1 MTDRI
6 MTKTK
11 NKSYPYLIAGF
22 LCIFIYYLP
31 YFILGQDSAFRITD
45 FLDDEIIQYLYNGKY
60 MFAPPGTI
68 VEEWLSGA
76 PLASIQAPTFTL
88 ILFFKFLPFFEAV
101 MVSCIF
107 GTVFAFL
114 GMFLLCDKVLKG
126 EKKYATL
133 MASVLFCILPY
144 YPPYG
149 LSSVGIPLVIWACIR
164 MYEISSEHK
173 DLKFC
178 KLLLKCL
185 PYVLVC
191 IFYALSSSLIWA
203 GYFVVG
209 FMVVAAIIM
218 LFKKKKAGSFLLIAS
233 ALMTITYCFVFRE
246 TLISV
251 LFGTFTSH
259 RSDPDKI
266 YTAADF
272 GQSFIDM
279 FKYGQYHAPSLHTY
293 IMAFSLLMI
302 VIGLI
307 FYKKF
312 TPAVKKQVILAAS
325 IWGSLLFIA
334 LFHAFYVSEA
344 GLMVRKYLGPLESFQ
359 LNRIYWL
366 NPTLW
371 YLELALATVILFAVA
386 DLVLGWLCKSINA
399 QKEKIGAKLQTLLL
413 RIFCIG
419 FVIGF
424 GLFFTNYIIHHI
436 NSVEYYSNLQRL
448 LGNTNGHW
456 TYHEFYDHELF
467 DEIEA
472 YIGKDQSEYRIGCVG
487 FVPAI
492 AQANGFYTVD
502 AYSTNYPL
510 EYKRQFRTVI
520 EKELDKSA
528 YLTAYYDHW
537 GSRCYLFSAE
547 LDTKFQTGKDEN
559 IVLEN
564 FEINTDALKDLGCDY
579 IFSAVKIGNA
589 EDINLTL
596 LDVFTTD
603 SSKIEIYVY
612 EL

>member
-1 MTDRI
+1 MKKI
-6 MTKTK
+6 NKT
-11 NKSYPYLIAGF
+11 YFYILAGF
-22 LCIFIYYLP
+22 LCIILYYLP
-31 YFILGQDSAFRITD
+31 YFILGQNASFRITD

-60 MFAPPGTI
+60 LFASSDTI

-76 PLASIQAPTFTL
+76 PLATIQAPCFTL

-101 MVSCIF
+101 IVSCIF

-114 GMFLLCDKVLKG
+114 GMFLLCDKILKG
-126 EKKYATL
+126 EKKYVTL
-133 MASVLFCILPY
+133 MTSVLFCILPY

-164 MYEISSEHK
+164 IFEIVQEDRSI
-173 DLKFC
+173 KFG
-178 KLLLKCL
+178 KLFVKCL
-185 PYVLVC
+185 PYILVC

-209 FMVVAAIIM
+209 FMVLAGIIM
-218 LFKKKKAGSFLLIAS
+218 LCRKKKTGWFLLITS
-233 ALMTITYCFVFRE
+233 GFMTLTYCFVFRE

-251 LFGTFTSH
+251 LFETFVSH

-266 YTAADF
+266 YSASDF
-272 GQSFIDM
+272 LTSFIDM

-293 IMAFSLLMI
+293 IMAFSLLM
-302 VIGLI
+302 VVAGLI
-307 FYKKF
+307 FYKRMDK
-312 TPAVKKQVILAAS
+312 TTKHRILLATTVWA
-325 IWGSLLFIA
+325 SLLFIA
-334 LFHAFYVSEA
+334 LFHGFYVCEI
-344 GLMVRKYLGPLESFQ
+344 GLEVRKYLGPLESFQ

-371 YLELALATVILFAVA
+371 YLELALSVMILFAIVEFLA
-386 DLVLGWLCKSINA
+386 NWLLKFINSKKENITERTKKVLM
-399 QKEKIGAKLQTLLL
+399 QVF
-413 RIFCIG
+413 RVG
-419 FVIGF
+419 FVVAF
-424 GLFFTNYIIHHI
+424 GLFFANYIIHHI
-436 NSVEYYSNLQRL
+436 CSVEYYTNVQRVF
-448 LGNTNGHW
+448 GKETGHW

-467 DEIEA
+467 EEIET
-472 YIGKDQSEYRIGCVG
+472 YIGMDQSEYRIGCVG

-510 EYKRQFRTVI
+510 DYKYKFRTVI

-528 YLTAYYDHW
+528 TLKSYYDHW
-537 GSRCYLFSAE
+537 GSRCYIFSAE
-547 LDTKFQTGKDEN
+547 LETKFQTGKDEN

-564 FEINTDALKDLGCDY
+564 FEINTEALKDLGCDY

-589 EDINLTL
+589 EEIHLTL
-596 LDVFTTD
+596 LDVFTTE

>member
-1 MTDRI
+1 MKKI
-6 MTKTK
+6 NKT
-11 NKSYPYLIAGF
+11 YFYILAGF
-22 LCIFIYYLP
+22 LCIILYYLP
-31 YFILGQDSAFRITD
+31 YFILGQNASFRITD

-60 MFAPPGTI
+60 LFASSDTI
-68 VEEWLSGA
+68 VEEWLSGV
-76 PLASIQAPTFTL
+76 PLATIQAPCFTL

-101 MVSCIF
+101 MASCIF

-114 GMFLLCDKVLKG
+114 GMFLLCDKILKG
-126 EKKYATL
+126 EKKYVTL
-133 MASVLFCILPY
+133 MTSVLFCILPY

-164 MYEISSEHK
+164 MFEIVQEDKSV
-173 DLKFC
+173 KFG
-178 KLLLKCL
+178 KLFVKCL
-185 PYVLVC
+185 PYILVC

-209 FMVVAAIIM
+209 FMVLAGIIM
-218 LFKKKKAGSFLLIAS
+218 LCKKKKTGWFLLITS
-233 ALMTITYCFVFRE
+233 MFMTLTYCFVFRE

-251 LFGTFTSH
+251 LFETFVSH

-266 YTAADF
+266 YSASDF
-272 GQSFIDM
+272 LTSFIDM

-293 IMAFSLLMI
+293 IMAFSLLM
-302 VIGLI
+302 VVAGLI
-307 FYKKF
+307 FYKKMDK
-312 TPAVKKQVILAAS
+312 TTKHRILLATTVWA
-325 IWGSLLFIA
+325 SLLFIA
-334 LFHAFYVSEA
+334 LFHGFYVCEI
-344 GLMVRKYLGPLESFQ
+344 GLEVRKYLGPLESFQ

-371 YLELALATVILFAVA
+371 YLELALSVMILFAIVEFLA
-386 DLVLGWLCKSINA
+386 NWLLKFINSKKENITEKTQKVLM
-399 QKEKIGAKLQTLLL
+399 QVF
-413 RIFCIG
+413 RVG
-419 FVIGF
+419 FVVAF
-424 GLFFTNYIIHHI
+424 GLFFANYIIHHI
-436 NSVEYYSNLQRL
+436 CSVEYYTNVQRVF
-448 LGNTNGHW
+448 GKETGHW

-467 DEIEA
+467 DEIET
-472 YIGKDQSEYRIGCVG
+472 YIGMDQSEYRIGCVG

-510 EYKRQFRTVI
+510 DYKYKFRTVI

-528 YLTAYYDHW
+528 TLKSYYDHW
-537 GSRCYLFSAE
+537 GSRCYIFSAE
-547 LDTKFQTGKDEN
+547 LETKFQTGKDEN

-564 FEINTDALKDLGCDY
+564 FEINTEALKDLGCDY

-589 EDINLTL
+589 EEIHLTL
-596 LDVFTTD
+596 LDVFTTE

>member
-1 MTDRI
+1 MKKI
-6 MTKTK
+6 NKT
-11 NKSYPYLIAGF
+11 YFYILAGF
-22 LCIFIYYLP
+22 LCIILYYLP
-31 YFILGQDSAFRITD
+31 YFILGQNASFRITD

-60 MFAPPGTI
+60 LFASSDTI

-76 PLASIQAPTFTL
+76 PLATIQAPCFTL

-101 MVSCIF
+101 MASCIF

-114 GMFLLCDKVLKG
+114 GMFLLCDKILKG
-126 EKKYATL
+126 EKKYVTL
-133 MASVLFCILPY
+133 MTSVLFCILPY

-164 MYEISSEHK
+164 MFEIVQEDKSI
-173 DLKFC
+173 KFG
-178 KLLLKCL
+178 KLFVKCL
-185 PYVLVC
+185 PYILVC

-209 FMVVAAIIM
+209 FMVLAGIIM
-218 LFKKKKAGSFLLIAS
+218 LCKKKKTGWFLLITS
-233 ALMTITYCFVFRE
+233 MFMTLTYCFVFRE

-251 LFGTFTSH
+251 LLETFVSH

-266 YTAADF
+266 YGASDF
-272 GQSFIDM
+272 LTSFIDM

-293 IMAFSLLMI
+293 IMAFSLLM
-302 VIGLI
+302 VVAGLI
-307 FYKKF
+307 FYKKMDK
-312 TPAVKKQVILAAS
+312 TTKHRILLATTVWA
-325 IWGSLLFIA
+325 SLLFIA
-334 LFHAFYVSEA
+334 LFHGFYVCEI
-344 GLMVRKYLGPLESFQ
+344 GLEVRKYLGPLESFQ

-371 YLELALATVILFAVA
+371 YLELALSVMILFAIVEFLA
-386 DLVLGWLCKSINA
+386 NWLLKFINSKKENITERTKKVLM
-399 QKEKIGAKLQTLLL
+399 QVF
-413 RIFCIG
+413 RVG
-419 FVIGF
+419 FVVAF
-424 GLFFTNYIIHHI
+424 GLFFANYIIHHI
-436 NSVEYYSNLQRL
+436 CSVEYYTNVQRVF
-448 LGNTNGHW
+448 GKETGHW

-467 DEIEA
+467 DEIET
-472 YIGKDQSEYRIGCVG
+472 YIGMDQSEYRIGCVG

-510 EYKRQFRTVI
+510 DYKYKFRTVI

-528 YLTAYYDHW
+528 TLKSYYDHW
-537 GSRCYLFSAE
+537 GSRCYIFSAE
-547 LDTKFQTGKDEN
+547 LETKFQTGKGEN

-564 FEINTDALKDLGCDY
+564 FEINTEALKDLGCDY

-589 EDINLTL
+589 EEIHLTL
-596 LDVFTTD
+596 LDVFTTE

>member
-1 MTDRI
+1 MKKI
-6 MTKTK
+6 NKT
-11 NKSYPYLIAGF
+11 YFYILAGF
-22 LCIFIYYLP
+22 LCIILYYLP
-31 YFILGQDSAFRITD
+31 YFILGQNASFRITD

-60 MFAPPGTI
+60 LFASSDTI

-76 PLASIQAPTFTL
+76 PLATIQAPCFTL

-114 GMFLLCDKVLKG
+114 GMFLLCDKILKG
-126 EKKYATL
+126 EKKYVTL
-133 MASVLFCILPY
+133 MTSVLFCILPY

-164 MYEISSEHK
+164 MFEIVQEDKSV
-173 DLKFC
+173 KFG
-178 KLLLKCL
+178 KLFVKCL
-185 PYVLVC
+185 PYILVC

-209 FMVVAAIIM
+209 FMVLAGIIM
-218 LFKKKKAGSFLLIAS
+218 LCKKKKTGWFLLITS
-233 ALMTITYCFVFRE
+233 MFMTLTYCFVFRE

-251 LFGTFTSH
+251 LFETFVSH

-266 YTAADF
+266 YSASDF
-272 GQSFIDM
+272 LTSFIDM

-293 IMAFSLLMI
+293 IMAFSLLM
-302 VIGLI
+302 VVAGLI
-307 FYKKF
+307 FYKKMDK
-312 TPAVKKQVILAAS
+312 TTKHRILLATAVWA
-325 IWGSLLFIA
+325 SLLFIA
-334 LFHAFYVSEA
+334 LFHGFYVCEI
-344 GLMVRKYLGPLESFQ
+344 GLEVRKYLGPLESFQ

-371 YLELALATVILFAVA
+371 YLELALSVMILFAIVEFLA
-386 DLVLGWLCKSINA
+386 NWLLKFINSKKENITEKTKKVLM
-399 QKEKIGAKLQTLLL
+399 QVF
-413 RIFCIG
+413 RVG
-419 FVIGF
+419 FVVAF
-424 GLFFTNYIIHHI
+424 GLFFANYIIHHI
-436 NSVEYYSNLQRL
+436 CSVEYYTNVQRVF
-448 LGNTNGHW
+448 GKETGHW

-467 DEIEA
+467 DEIET
-472 YIGKDQSEYRIGCVG
+472 YIGMDQSEYRIGCVG

-510 EYKRQFRTVI
+510 DYKYKFRTVI

-528 YLTAYYDHW
+528 TLKSYYDHW
-537 GSRCYLFSAE
+537 GSRCYIFSAE
-547 LDTKFQTGKDEN
+547 LETKFQTGKDEN

-564 FEINTDALKDLGCDY
+564 FEINTEALKDLGCDY

-589 EDINLTL
+589 EEIHLTL
-596 LDVFTTD
+596 LDVFTTE

>member
-1 MTDRI
+1 MKKI
-6 MTKTK
+6 NKT
-11 NKSYPYLIAGF
+11 YFYILAGF
-22 LCIFIYYLP
+22 LCIILYYLP
-31 YFILGQDSAFRITD
+31 YFILGQNASFRITD

-60 MFAPPGTI
+60 LFASSDTI

-76 PLASIQAPTFTL
+76 PLATIQAPCFTL

-101 MVSCIF
+101 MASCIF

-114 GMFLLCDKVLKG
+114 GMFLLCDKILKG
-126 EKKYATL
+126 EKKYVTL
-133 MASVLFCILPY
+133 MTSVLFCILPY

-164 MYEISSEHK
+164 MFEIVQEDKSV
-173 DLKFC
+173 KFG
-178 KLLLKCL
+178 KLFVKCL
-185 PYVLVC
+185 PYILVC

-209 FMVVAAIIM
+209 FMVLAGIIM
-218 LFKKKKAGSFLLIAS
+218 LCKKKKTGWFLLITS
-233 ALMTITYCFVFRE
+233 MFMTLTYCFVFRE

-251 LFGTFTSH
+251 LFETFVSH

-266 YTAADF
+266 YSASDF
-272 GQSFIDM
+272 LTSFIDM

-293 IMAFSLLMI
+293 IMAFSLLM
-302 VIGLI
+302 VVAGLI
-307 FYKKF
+307 FYKKMDK
-312 TPAVKKQVILAAS
+312 TTKHRIMLATTVWA
-325 IWGSLLFIA
+325 SLLFIA
-334 LFHAFYVSEA
+334 LFHGFYVCEI
-344 GLMVRKYLGPLESFQ
+344 GLEVRKYLGPLESFQ

-371 YLELALATVILFAVA
+371 YLELALSVMILFAIVEFLA
-386 DLVLGWLCKSINA
+386 NWLLKFINSKKENITEKTKKVLM
-399 QKEKIGAKLQTLLL
+399 QVF
-413 RIFCIG
+413 RVG
-419 FVIGF
+419 FVVAF
-424 GLFFTNYIIHHI
+424 GLFFANYIIHHI
-436 NSVEYYSNLQRL
+436 CSVEYYTNVQRVF
-448 LGNTNGHW
+448 GKETGHW

-467 DEIEA
+467 DEIET
-472 YIGKDQSEYRIGCVG
+472 YIGMDQSEYRIGCVG

-510 EYKRQFRTVI
+510 DYKYKFRTVI

-528 YLTAYYDHW
+528 TLTSYYDHW
-537 GSRCYLFSAE
+537 GSRCYIFSAE
-547 LDTKFQTGKDEN
+547 LETKFQTGKDEN

-564 FEINTDALKDLGCDY
+564 FEINTEALKDLGCDY

-589 EDINLTL
+589 EEIHLTL
-596 LDVFTTD
+596 LDVFTTE

>member
-1 MTDRI
+1 MN
-6 MTKTK
+6 K
-11 NKSYPYLIAGF
+11 NVKNSKILPYLLAGF
-22 LCIFIYYLP
+22 VCIFIYYLP
-31 YFILGQDSAFRITD
+31 YMILGQDASFRITD

-60 MFAPPGTI
+60 MFAPSDTI

-76 PLASIQAPTFTL
+76 PLATIQAPTFIL
-88 ILFFKFLPFFEAV
+88 ILFFKFFSFYTAIIISSV
-101 MVSCIF
+101 F

-114 GMFLLCDKVLKG
+114 GMFLLCNKILKG
-126 EKKYATL
+126 EKKYVTL
-133 MASVLFCILPY
+133 MTSVLFCILPY

-149 LSSVGIPLVIWACIR
+149 LSSVGIPLVIWASIKL
-164 MYEISSEHK
+164 YEVSVQYQ
-173 DLKFC
+173 DLK
-178 KLLLKCL
+178 LGQRLLKAL
-185 PYVLVC
+185 PFYGVC

-218 LFKKKKAGSFLLIAS
+218 LLKKKKAGWTILTAS
-233 ALMTITYCFVFRE
+233 VLMTVTYCFVFRE
-246 TLISV
+246 TLINV
-251 LFGTFTSH
+251 LFETFVSH

-266 YTAADF
+266 YGAAEF
-272 GQSFIDM
+272 LPSFIDM
-279 FKYGQYHAPSLHTY
+279 FKYGQYHVPSAHTY

-302 VIGLI
+302 VPGFI
-307 FYKKF
+307 FYKKL
-312 TPAVKKQVILAAS
+312 TKAARQQTILAAS

-334 LFHAFYVSEA
+334 AFHAFYGCEA
-344 GLMVRKYLGPLESFQ
+344 GLAIRQYLGPLESFQ
-359 LNRIYWL
+359 LSRIYWL

-371 YLELALATVILFAVA
+371 YLELALATMILFGLAEFIFSKLITGIKILK
-386 DLVLGWLCKSINA
+386 DKITDKR
-399 QKEKIGAKLQTLLL
+399 KELLL
-413 RIFCIG
+413 QIFRIS
-419 FVIGF
+419 FVIAF
-424 GLFFTNYIIHHI
+424 GLFFANYIIHHI
-436 NSVEYYSNLQRL
+436 NSAEYYTNVQRVF
-448 LGNTNGHW
+448 GKETGYW

-467 DEIEA
+467 DEIES

-510 EYKRQFRTVI
+510 EYKKAFRTVI
-520 EKELDKSA
+520 EKELKKSE
-528 YLTAYYDHW
+528 TIKSYYDNW
-537 GSRCYLFSAE
+537 GSRCYLFSSE
-547 LDTKFQTGKDEN
+547 LGTKFQTGKDEN

-564 FEINTDALKDLGCDY
+564 FEINTDALKEFGCDY
-579 IFSAVKIGNA
+579 IFSAVKIENA

>member
-1 MTDRI
+1 MNRN
-6 MTKTK
+6 TKTAK
-11 NKSYPYLIAGF
+11 IWPYIVAGF
-22 LCIFIYYLP
+22 VCIFIYYLP
-31 YFILGQDSAFRITD
+31 YFILGQDSSFRITD
-45 FLDDEIIQYLYNGKY
+45 FLDDEIIQYLYNGNY
-60 MFAPPGTI
+60 IFAPSGTI

-114 GMFLLCDKVLKG
+114 GMFLLCNKVLKG
-126 EKKYATL
+126 EKKYVSL

-164 MYEISSEHK
+164 MYELSAEHK
-173 DLKFC
+173 GLKFD

-185 PYVLVC
+185 PYILIC

-209 FMVVAAIIM
+209 FMVVAGIIM
-218 LFKKKKAGSFLLIAS
+218 LIKKKKAGSILLIAS
-233 ALMTITYCFVFRE
+233 ALMTATYCFVFRE

-266 YTAADF
+266 YTATGF

-312 TPAVKKQVILAAS
+312 KPAVKKQVILAAG

-334 LFHAFYVSEA
+334 LFHAFYGCEA
-344 GLMVRKYLGPLESFQ
+344 GLALRKYLGPLESFQ
-359 LNRIYWL
+359 LDRIYWL

-371 YLELALATVILFAVA
+371 YLELALATMILFAFA
-386 DLVLGWLCKSINA
+386 ELCLRWIRNIINKR
-399 QKEKIGAKLQTLLL
+399 KEKLTAKAETVLLQIF
-413 RIFCIG
+413 RIA
-419 FVIGF
+419 FVAAF

-436 NSVEYYSNLQRL
+436 NSTEYYSNIQRI
-448 LGNTNGHW
+448 LGKETGHW

-467 DEIEA
+467 DEIET

-510 EYKRQFRTVI
+510 EYKYKFRTVI

-528 YLTAYYDHW
+528 NLTAYYDHW
-537 GSRCYLFSAE
+537 GSRCYLFSSE

-564 FEINTDALKDLGCDY
+564 FEINTGALKDLGCDY
-579 IFSAVKIGNA
+579 IFSAVKIENA
-589 EDINLTL
+589 NEINLTL

-603 SSKIEIYVY
+603 SSKIEIYLY

>member
-1 MTDRI
+1 MKKI
-6 MTKTK
+6 NKT
-11 NKSYPYLIAGF
+11 YFYILAGF
-22 LCIFIYYLP
+22 LCIILYYLP
-31 YFILGQDSAFRITD
+31 YFILGQNASFRITD

-60 MFAPPGTI
+60 LFASSDTI

-76 PLASIQAPTFTL
+76 PLATIQAPCFTL

-114 GMFLLCDKVLKG
+114 GMFLLCDKILKG
-126 EKKYATL
+126 EKKYVTL
-133 MASVLFCILPY
+133 MTSVLFCILPY

-164 MYEISSEHK
+164 MFEIVQEDKSV
-173 DLKFC
+173 KFG
-178 KLLLKCL
+178 KLFVKCL
-185 PYVLVC
+185 PYILVC

-209 FMVVAAIIM
+209 FMVLAGIIM
-218 LFKKKKAGSFLLIAS
+218 LCKKKKTGWFLLITS
-233 ALMTITYCFVFRE
+233 MFMTLTYCFVFRE

-251 LFGTFTSH
+251 LFETFVSH

-266 YTAADF
+266 YSASDF
-272 GQSFIDM
+272 LTSFIDM

-293 IMAFSLLMI
+293 IMAFSLLM
-302 VIGLI
+302 VVAGLI
-307 FYKKF
+307 FYKKMDK
-312 TPAVKKQVILAAS
+312 TTKHRILLATAVWA
-325 IWGSLLFIA
+325 SLLFIA
-334 LFHAFYVSEA
+334 LFHGFYVCEI
-344 GLMVRKYLGPLESFQ
+344 GLEVRKYLEPLESFQ

-371 YLELALATVILFAVA
+371 YLELALSVMILFAIVEFLA
-386 DLVLGWLCKSINA
+386 NWLLKFINSKKENITEKTKKVLM
-399 QKEKIGAKLQTLLL
+399 QVF
-413 RIFCIG
+413 RVG
-419 FVIGF
+419 FVVAF
-424 GLFFTNYIIHHI
+424 GLFFANYIIHHI
-436 NSVEYYSNLQRL
+436 CSVEYYTNVQRVF
-448 LGNTNGHW
+448 GKETGHW

-467 DEIEA
+467 DEIET
-472 YIGKDQSEYRIGCVG
+472 YIGMDQSEYRIGCVG

-510 EYKRQFRTVI
+510 DYKYKFRTVI

-528 YLTAYYDHW
+528 TLKSYYDHW
-537 GSRCYLFSAE
+537 GSRCYIFSAE
-547 LDTKFQTGKDEN
+547 LETKFQTGKDEN

-564 FEINTDALKDLGCDY
+564 FEINTEALKDLGCDY

-589 EDINLTL
+589 EEIHLTL
-596 LDVFTTD
+596 LDVFTTE